1 MALWLIKSEPAAWS
15 WADQVRDGTTAWT
28 GVRNHQAS
36 RNLRTM
42 QIGDQAM
49 FYHSVTGKEIVGIVR
64 VTRTAYPDL
73 TDSDGRWICVD
84 VTTDRPLPRPV
95 TLAEIKATP
104 ALAEIPLIRQSRLSV
119 MPLSEEHWT
128 LLCHMAGA
136 EPAL

>member
-15 WADQVRDGTTAWT
+15 WTDQVRDGTTAWT

-42 QIGDQAM
+42 QIGDLAM
-49 FYHSVTGKEIVGIVR
+49 FYHSVTGKEILGIVR
-64 VTRTAYPDL
+64 VTRTAYPDP
-73 TDSDGRWICVD
+73 TDPEGRWICVD

-95 TLAEIKATP
+95 TLVEIKATS
-104 ALAEIPLIRQSRLSV
+104 ALADIPLIRQSRLSV

-128 LLCHMAGA
+128 LLCHMAGT
-136 EPAL
+136 ESGL